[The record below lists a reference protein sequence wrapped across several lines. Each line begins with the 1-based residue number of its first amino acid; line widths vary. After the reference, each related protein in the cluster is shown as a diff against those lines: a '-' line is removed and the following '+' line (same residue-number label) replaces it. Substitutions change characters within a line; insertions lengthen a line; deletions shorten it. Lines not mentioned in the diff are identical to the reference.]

1 MKPTNPNNKKRPY
14 SCPKCGGLLWVKT
27 DYSGYDVE
35 MIGARS
41 GKVGKVL
48 ANERTVVTDETVT
61 CSMFNCD
68 WVAPYF
74 DFEDEE

>member
-1 MKPTNPNNKKRPY
+1 
-14 SCPKCGGLLWVKT
+14 
-27 DYSGYDVE
+27 

-68 WVAPYF
+68 WEAPWL